1 MAVVSQVYYIPRESS
16 HVLITTIYVPPSVSA
31 KDAAN
36 VTSSHVITLKLLH
49 IIIILIIIICRL
61 IIMLIVISAHQLY
74 IYIYISYHNMR
85 RVWSGMK

>member
-16 HVLITTIYVPPSVSA
+16 HVLITTFYVPPSVSA

-49 IIIILIIIICRL
+49 IIIILIIIIICRL

-74 IYIYISYHNMR
+74 IYIYIIS
-85 RVWSGMK
+85 

>member
-16 HVLITTIYVPPSVSA
+16 HVLITTVYVPPSASA

-36 VTSSHVITLKLLH
+36 AISSRVTLKLLH

-61 IIMLIVISAHQLY
+61 IIMLIIISAHQLH
-74 IYIYISYHNMR
+74 IYISYHIII
-85 RVWSGMK
+85 